1 MADASSPAVLV
12 VDDQQLVRDVAVQAL
27 THEGYE
33 VLTADSGEEAILVYR
48 EHCDRIVTVIIDIS
62 MPGIDGVETL
72 RQLKVINKNLKGI
85 LSSGGLTADFVLDRE
100 LDFLILRKPYRL
112 QELID
117 VVRQAQAATK
127 TT

>member
-1 MADASSPAVLV
+1 V

-27 THEGYE
+27 THEGYD
-33 VLTADSGEEAILVYR
+33 VLTANSGEEAVLVYR

-85 LSSGGLTADFVLDRE
+85 LSSGGLTANFVLGSD
-100 LDFLILRKPYRL
+100 LDFLVLRKPYRL
-112 QELID
+112 QELVD
-117 VVRQAQAATK
+117 VVHRAQEATK
-127 TT
+127 TR

>member
-27 THEGYE
+27 THEGYD
-33 VLTADSGEEAILVYR
+33 VLTANSGEEAVLVYR

-112 QELID
+112 QELIE
-117 VVRQAQAATK
+117 VVRQAQASTK